1 LERNHT
7 LFFIFIKLHRG
18 INIHLSTIH
27 PALRK
32 VQKTY
37 QAYEM
42 ELLLNDPIQKA
53 SVIEFYDEKTK
64 EESSN
69 PKYL

>member
-1 LERNHT
+1 
-7 LFFIFIKLHRG
+7 
-18 INIHLSTIH
+18 
-27 PALRK
+27 
-32 VQKTY
+32 
-37 QAYEM
+37 M